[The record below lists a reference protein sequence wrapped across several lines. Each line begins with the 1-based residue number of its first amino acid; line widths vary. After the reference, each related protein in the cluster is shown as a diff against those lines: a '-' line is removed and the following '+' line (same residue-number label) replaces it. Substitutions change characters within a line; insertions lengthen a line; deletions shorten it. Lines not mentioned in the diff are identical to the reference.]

1 MCEPIS
7 QYLPQRPDIF
17 LEELFSLIMPFC
29 LMRHN
34 KSPLTKEIRG
44 RRAQRRVQKHTQF
57 YTFFNRIDTIF
68 NFVFL
73 KIVHRFKKIF
83 SIANNQQNSSIHY
96 WRMQMFWNDIN
107 LQSIVFLHF
116 ETEFQNKLMWTRFND
131 FFI

>member
-1 MCEPIS
+1 MNLYHNIYRKD
-7 QYLPQRPDIF
+7 QIFF
-17 LEELFSLIMPFC
+17 LEEIFFLIMPFC

-73 KIVHRFKKIF
+73 KIVHHFQKIF
-83 SIANNQQNSSIHY
+83 SIANNQQSSFIQY
-96 WRMQMFWNDIN
+96 RRMQMFKNDIYIHC
-107 LQSIVFLHF
+107 IVFLPF
-116 ETEFQNKLMWTRFND
+116 ETKFKYKLMWTRFND